1 MKTPKAF
8 ILAATLLVCVCCQ
21 SFTTLQAQTNV
32 TFETNLGNI
41 EVELFDDTAPLSV
54 ANFLGYVSRGDYV
67 ETIFHRSVLVTNPPF
82 GDPFGIIQ
90 GGGFRRDF
98 SAIDTQPPVPNEFS
112 ASNVTGTLA
121 YARTSDPDSA
131 TSQFFFN
138 TLDNSNNLDNQ
149 TGGFTVFGQI
159 TAGLDIAQAINQLDT
174 VDEGGA
180 FSDLPVLDE
189 DAVIANNNDVGPDDV
204 VVLQRIFVVSAI
216 PEPTAVA
223 VIAFGSLIGLTQR
236 RKRLLA

>member
-1 MKTPKAF
+1 MKTTQAF
-8 ILAATLLVCVCCQ
+8 LLFATLLGCVCCQ
-21 SFTTLQAQTNV
+21 SFTTLQAQTNTNV

-67 ETIFHRSVLVTNPPF
+67 ETIFHRSILTQGP

-90 GGGFRRDF
+90 GGGFRDDF
-98 SAIDTQPPVPNEFS
+98 SAIQTQPAVPNEFS

-159 TAGLDIAQAINQLDT
+159 TAGFDIAQAINQLDT
-174 VDEGGA
+174 VDAGGA

-189 DAVIANNNDVGPDDV
+189 DVVIANNSVGPDDV
-204 VVLQRIFVVSAI
+204 VVLQRVFITSPV
-216 PEPTAVA
+216 PEPTAVT

-236 RKRLLA
+236 RKRLVA